1 MVKNKNKNQSDGLRD
16 VEEALTKTEQFLE
29 NHLNV
34 VIYVVAAVIITVLAI
49 LGFQRFYI
57 GPKNVE
63 AQQQLYVAQ
72 DYFSVDSFDL
82 AVNGDGV
89 SLGFLDIIDNYGST
103 KAGKLAHY
111 YTGISYLHLGEYDL
125 AISYLKKFKT
135 DDMLIAPL
143 AQSGIGDAYAE
154 LGEYNKAISA
164 YQKALSYNK
173 NEFTTPTVLFKLA
186 LAYEAVGNK
195 TKALETYKG
204 IKADFPNSSDAINVE
219 KSIARLNQ

>member
-1 MVKNKNKNQSDGLRD
+1 MVKNKDKKQSDGLKD

-29 NHLNV
+29 NHLNI
-34 VIYVVAAVIITVLAI
+34 VIYGVAAVIIVVLAI

-103 KAGKLAHY
+103 KAGKLSRY

-143 AQSGIGDAYAE
+143 AQSGIGDAYTE

-186 LAYEAVGNK
+186 LAYEG
-195 TKALETYKG
+195 
-204 IKADFPNSSDAINVE
+204 D
-219 KSIARLNQ
+219 